1 MPREEQEQM
10 RISNDLQKI
19 LGDKYVVK
27 FDDCESCL
35 TRVFYKAK
43 NGQMIFVKEV
53 PNEEMKSGISITS
66 FELSR
71 DQRMYLLATNNL

>member
-1 MPREEQEQM
+1 MTREEQEQM

-35 TRVFYKAK
+35 TRVFYRAK
-43 NGQMIFVKEV
+43 DGQMIFVKEV

>member
-1 MPREEQEQM
+1 MTREEQEQM

-71 DQRMYLLATNNL
+71 DQKMYLLATNNL

>member
-1 MPREEQEQM
+1 MTKEEQEQM

-71 DQRMYLLATNNL
+71 DQKMYLLATNNL

>member
-1 MPREEQEQM
+1 MTKEEQKQM
-10 RISNDLQKI
+10 IIANELQDI
-19 LGDKYVVK
+19 LGDKYVVR

-35 TRVFYKAK
+35 TRVFYRAK
-43 NGQMIFVKEV
+43 DGPMIFVKEV

>member
-71 DQRMYLLATNNL
+71 DQKMYLLATNNL

>member
-1 MPREEQEQM
+1 MTREEQEQM